1 MPKVS
6 EAHRVARRDQIID
19 AALRC
24 FAVGGF
30 QRTSIADIIAE
41 SGLSAGAIY
50 GHFESKQQIAIA
62 VAERVVTA
70 RVHEIGDRLARD
82 PLPSPDEII
91 GLLMSGIRRD
101 LPDSGLLLQV
111 WAESATDP
119 ELGRLV
125 ERVFGELRLTL
136 EPYLT
141 RWSAEH
147 RGTDAATSAT
157 WAAGTV
163 RVFISLSQG
172 YVIQSALDPHFD
184 SDEYLAGIR
193 LVFPA

>member
-1 MPKVS
+1 MAKIS
-6 EAHRVARRDQIID
+6 ETQRTARRDQIID

-24 FAVGGF
+24 FAVRGF

-41 SGLSAGAIY
+41 CGLSAGAIY

-62 VAERVVTA
+62 VAQRVVTA
-70 RVHEIGDRLARD
+70 RLIEIGERLARD
-82 PLPSPDEII
+82 PLPAPDEII
-91 GLLMSGIRRD
+91 ALLMSGIRRD
-101 LPDSGLLLQV
+101 IPDSALLLQV

-119 ELGRLV
+119 DLRRLV
-125 ERVFGELRLTL
+125 ERVFGELRVTL
-136 EPYLT
+136 EPYLA

-147 RGTDAATSAT
+147 RATDAATSTA

-163 RVFISLSQG
+163 RMFISLSQG

-184 SDEYLAGIR
+184 SEDYLRGVR
-193 LVFPA
+193 LLFPA